1 MHSGKNAIR
10 FPITKAQAN
19 LGWPADLKGE
29 EIRTKKGRWTLYAY
43 YVIAWA
49 RANVRTEGGGAT
61 REIHSYLPALVSFAG
76 DLSRARS
83 FQLVLTL
90 RLNLHILGY
99 LRGDFS
105 FRVNATLQ
113 LVQSE

>member
-1 MHSGKNAIR
+1 M
-10 FPITKAQAN
+10 
-19 LGWPADLKGE
+19 
-29 EIRTKKGRWTLYAY
+29 
-43 YVIAWA
+43 
-49 RANVRTEGGGAT
+49 NVRREGGGAT
-61 REIHSYLPALVSFAG
+61 REIHSYLPALVRFSG

-90 RLNLHILGY
+90 RLNLHLGGSER
-99 LRGDFS
+99 RGDFS